1 MKKENIIVELYKTDD
16 EGGFE
21 FTQYY
26 ENEQPIGIVDGDVL
40 VQRYRFLAKDWTWNE
55 DEKAWHMPRLGDV
68 FSESL
73 EEVVHEDLEGML
85 ERMLESLKIPTLDS
99 VLEYMDEM
107 VEAEYYEKVGKE
119 LGEEYSYEDVLPTFK
134 AMFFAKTDE
143 EAKQI
148 EADFLKGKDDEFIEY
163 FQAEKH
169 SFQNDYRNEI
179 EEHEIAQQQ

>member
-1 MKKENIIVELYKTDD
+1 MKKENIIVELHKTDD

-40 VQRYRFLAKDWTWNE
+40 VQRYRFVPNENWTWNE
-55 DEKAWHMPRLGDV
+55 DEQAWKNPIFCADV
-68 FSESL
+68 SFKSL
-73 EEVVHEDLEGML
+73 EEIVYKDLEGL
-85 ERMLESLKIPTLDS
+85 LNRQAIDGTPTLDS
-99 VLEYMDEM
+99 VLEEMDEM
-107 VEAEYYEKVGKE
+107 VEGEWYEKVGKE
-119 LGEEYSYEDVLPTFK
+119 LGEEYAYEDVVQTFK

-148 EADFLKGKDDEFIEY
+148 EADFLEGKDDEFIEY

-179 EEHEIAQQQ
+179 EIAQQQ